1 MNLSVRYL
9 GISHDDCN
17 KNEKWL
23 RADGM
28 HGLVTFMKLVNLHTL
43 ALAKSST
50 YFNNCSINDE
60 LHALKV
66 VHLLAK

>member
-50 YFNNCSINDE
+50 TSVPFYLSPTSLFLN
-60 LHALKV
+60 
-66 VHLLAK
+66 